1 MPLPRRRRVT
11 VINDSSDFVALMA
24 EALRDHECEVTGFA
38 AVQVEFD
45 EVVESRPDL
54 LVVDL
59 ILGSPEQQMGGWE
72 LILLARSHRD
82 LKHVPIILCSA
93 DLQTLRDRKE
103 ELAGMAGVHVLE
115 KPFDLD
121 DLDRLVERLLTP

>member
-1 MPLPRRRRVT
+1 MPLSRRRRVT